1 MTSHVDPAAA
11 RPPARMAYVTS
22 AFPTA
27 TETFVLFEILEV
39 ERLGGRVDVYPLRA
53 RGEHGVHPEADRLR
67 ERTHYMSLAARETL
81 AAQLHWLR
89 EDPRRYLRTM
99 GAAIARNVRSPKYL
113 LRALYVAPL
122 AARMARDMRDAG
134 VERVHAHWA
143 THPALAAYV
152 VRGLTGIPYSFT
164 AHAHDIYVDRTM
176 LGEKMRRADFVATIS
191 DFNRRLLEREYG
203 ADAASRV
210 AIVRCGVDL
219 AAFTP
224 RAPRP
229 ADGTLR
235 ACCVAGL
242 REKKGHRY
250 LIDAVAALRDQGRD
264 VRLSLVG
271 EGELRDELT
280 RQIDALGLGDR
291 VELLGHRPRAEVS
304 RVLHDSDVMVLP
316 SVETEGG
323 DMEGIPVALMEALA
337 SEVPVVAS
345 RLSGIPELVVD
356 GQTGTLVEQRDVEG
370 LTRALADIQDRPD
383 AAAQRA
389 REGRRRVL
397 EAYDLQRNTAELCR
411 LFAGGAIA
419 APADYS

>member
-1 MTSHVDPAAA
+1 MTAAGERVPV

-39 ERLGGRVDVYPLRA
+39 ERLGGHVDVYPLRA
-53 RGEHGVHPEADRLR
+53 RGEEGVHPEADRLR
-67 ERTHYMSLAARETL
+67 ERTHYMSLVARETL
-81 AAQLHWLR
+81 AAQVHWLR
-89 EDPRRYLRTM
+89 TDPRRYLRTM
-99 GAAIARNVRSPKYL
+99 ASAVVRNVRSPRYL

-122 AARMARDMRDAG
+122 AARMAREMHDAG

-152 VRGLTGIPYSFT
+152 IRGLTGIPYSFT

-176 LGEKMRRADFVATIS
+176 LGEKVRRADFVATIS
-191 DFNRRLLEREYG
+191 DFNRRLLEEELG
-203 ADAASRV
+203 AAAASKV

-219 AAFTP
+219 GAFTP
-224 RAPRP
+224 RTPRP
-229 ADGTLR
+229 PDGTLR

-250 LIDAVAALRDQGRD
+250 LIDAVSELRDQGRD

-280 RQIDALGLGDR
+280 QQVARLGLEDR

-345 RLSGIPELVVD
+345 RLSGIPELVID
-356 GQTGTLVEQRDVEG
+356 GTTGTLVEQRDVAG
-370 LTRALADIQDRPD
+370 LVRALGDIQDHPD
-383 AAAQRA
+383 AAAERA

-411 LFAGGAIA
+411 LFAGGAIP
-419 APADYS
+419 APGAP